1 MANVVPQNC
10 SVWVQESIAEMQDMG
25 SPVPGLLLSMLYRGI
40 WDIAGRLAEPAQ
52 ITASLVGCCIHIQ
65 MNLAG
70 PVAHVYGS
78 AACLRPFVLRRS
90 VHQGMEWWATYEL
103 QVYN

>member
-1 MANVVPQNC
+1 
-10 SVWVQESIAEMQDMG
+10 MG

-52 ITASLVGCCIHIQ
+52 ITASLVGCYIHIQ